1 MVTGLLL
8 SRRMINATQSY
19 WTTLV
24 ELMTPEA
31 IADKMTREREK
42 KKGRGDKNIYFKS
55 RKIEVRNRR
64 NRDGVRRERE

>member
-1 MVTGLLL
+1 MLHETRIFLSSVPQDKGEMVTGLLL

-31 IADKMTREREK
+31 TADKMTREREK
-42 KKGRGDKNIYFKS
+42 EGKGR
-55 RKIEVRNRR
+55 
-64 NRDGVRRERE
+64 